1 MSGRNVPD
9 FALPRRPGGRGAAA
23 ARALAGALGLGL
35 ALVLGACAQGA
46 PADPPAQAA
55 GRLPRIVSLN
65 PCSDAILAEVAD
77 PAQILALSSYSR
89 DPAQTSMDVAQAMRF
104 ATTDGA
110 VESVLALH
118 PDVVVTSTYA
128 DPATLAALRG
138 LGLHVETVGIAA
150 SLDAARAQVRSLA
163 GWAGQ
168 PARGAALIAR
178 IDRAVAAAAPPP
190 GMAPIPAVLW
200 EPGGLVP
207 GHNTLVSDLMTRAG
221 FANFSAQRGLGQ
233 SERLALE
240 RMLAD
245 PPRVIMAV
253 GTPRGAL
260 ADQSAPE
267 QDRLLFHPA
276 LAALRHTARV
286 PISPNLIYCGGPTI
300 PRFLD
305 RLVAVRQELEAM
317 P

>member
-1 MSGRNVPD
+1 MSGRIVPD
-9 FALPRRPGGRGAAA
+9 FALLCRRMGRGAVV
-23 ARALAGALGLGL
+23 L
-35 ALVLGACAQGA
+35 ALMLGGCAQVA
-46 PADPPAQAA
+46 PADPQATD
-55 GRLPRIVSLN
+55 RLPRIVSLN

-128 DPATLAALRG
+128 DPAIGLVRRVET
-138 LGLHVETVGIAA
+138 LGLAK
-150 SLDAARAQVRSLA
+150 SLDAAHAQVHSLA
-163 GWAGQ
+163 GWTGQ

-190 GMAPIPAVLW
+190 GTAPITAVLW

-207 GHNTLVSDLMTRAG
+207 GQNTLASDLMMRAG

-233 SERLALE
+233 SERLSLE

-253 GTPRGAL
+253 GTPRGTL
-260 ADQSAPE
+260 ADQAAPQE
-267 QDRLLFHPA
+267 DRLLFHPA

-300 PRFLD
+300 PRFLN

>member
-1 MSGRNVPD
+1 MSGRIVPD
-9 FALPRRPGGRGAAA
+9 FALLCRRMGRGAVV
-23 ARALAGALGLGL
+23 L
-35 ALVLGACAQGA
+35 ALMLGGCAQVA
-46 PADPPAQAA
+46 PADPQATD
-55 GRLPRIVSLN
+55 RLPRIVSLN

-138 LGLHVETVGIAA
+138 LGLRVETVGIAE

-163 GWAGQ
+163 GWQ
-168 PARGAALIAR
+168 PACGAVLIAR

-190 GMAPIPAVLW
+190 GTAPITAVLW

-207 GHNTLVSDLMTRAG
+207 GQNTLASDLMMRAG

-233 SERLALE
+233 SERLSLE

-253 GTPRGAL
+253 GTPRGTL
-260 ADQSAPE
+260 ADQAAPQE
-267 QDRLLFHPA
+267 DRLLFHPA

-300 PRFLD
+300 PRFLN

>member
-1 MSGRNVPD
+1 MSGRIVPD
-9 FALPRRPGGRGAAA
+9 FALLCRRMERGAVV
-23 ARALAGALGLGL
+23 L
-35 ALVLGACAQGA
+35 ALMLGGCAQVA
-46 PADPPAQAA
+46 PADPQATD
-55 GRLPRIVSLN
+55 RLPRIVSLN

-128 DPATLAALRG
+128 DPPTLAALRG
-138 LGLHVETVGIAA
+138 LGLRVETVGIAE

-190 GMAPIPAVLW
+190 GTAPITAVLW

-207 GHNTLVSDLMTRAG
+207 GQNTLASDLMMRAG

-233 SERLALE
+233 SERLSLE

-253 GTPRGAL
+253 GTPRGTL
-260 ADQSAPE
+260 ADQAAPQE
-267 QDRLLFHPA
+267 DRLLFHPA

-300 PRFLD
+300 PRFLN
-305 RLVAVRQELEAM
+305 RMVAVRQELEAM